1 MRSQLATLSVLCLF
15 LSLAACQKEKPV
27 PAPAAVAEPPAPAPV
42 VVQPFLPLKVEKL
55 QWSRQQP
62 GCKVG
67 KPAKS
72 SRNKESSKAC
82 ATAKADF
89 LRFPDNPEL
98 SALLEKQLVTLA
110 AGDTLSP
117 ASATV
122 SDYADHYLKKA
133 GRQYE
138 AVFKATLLRQAGP
151 LVLLKLEV
159 YEFTGGANG
168 AASTRYLNY
177 DRAGK
182 RQLLLDDVVIDGQ
195 RPALSAKLRAA
206 HAAWNAQQGLGGDW
220 AFQETDNFALDTDG
234 LRFKYAAYAIAPR
247 VLGEPEFLLPYAEL
261 AGVLRPEWILQAP

>member
-1 MRSQLATLSVLCLF
+1 MPRLLAVLSVLCLF
-15 LSLAACQKEKPV
+15 LSLSACQKETPLPV
-27 PAPAAVAEPPAPAPV
+27 PAAPAEPPAPAPV
-42 VVQPFLPLKVEKL
+42 VVQPFLPLKVGKVEWEL
-55 QWSRQQP
+55 QQP
-62 GCKVG
+62 GCKDSKGSKIKAG
-67 KPAKS
+67 KKS
-72 SRNKESSKAC
+72 C
-82 ATAKADF
+82 AVAKAAF

-98 SALLEKQLVTLA
+98 SALLEKQLVALA

-117 ASATV
+117 ASSSV

-138 AVFKATLLRQAGP
+138 IVFNATLLRQAGP
-151 LVLLKLEV
+151 LVVLKLEV

-168 AASTRYLNY
+168 ASSTRYLNY

-195 RPALSAKLRAA
+195 RPALTEKLRAA
-206 HAAWNAQQGLGGDW
+206 HAAWNARQGLGGDW
-220 AFQETDNFALDTDG
+220 AFQDTDNFALDNDG

-261 AGVLRPEWILQAP
+261 AGVLRPQWMLQEP